1 MDERPKGLVDGVDE
15 AEREKQKKQTTMVE
29 AGKWVLC
36 VCLLMYGRTSSS
48 CTVCC

>member
-15 AEREKQKKQTTMVE
+15 AEREKQKKQTTTMVK

-36 VCLLMYGRTSSS
+36 VCLLMYGRTSS